1 MNSHKKII
9 RLTKLIA
16 VFLFITGTLT
26 LIYGIMSDFGSII
39 GIGVGVEVGAIF
51 IVLMSLFFVATEEMV
66 ETTIKGVEITSTKN
80 KQLHLYVVK
89 RP

>member
-1 MNSHKKII
+1 MNSHEKII

-26 LIYGIMSDFGSII
+26 LIYGIMSNFGSII

-66 ETTIKGVEITSTKN
+66 ETTIKGIEITSVKN
-80 KQLHLYVVK
+80 KQPHLYVVK